1 MKTNWKSKLT
11 SRKFWVAVVGF
22 VTPILLAFGVSQNTV
37 TQVTAIIM
45 AGATFVTY
53 IFAEGKV
60 DANRKD
66 ETNE

>member
-1 MKTNWKSKLT
+1 MKINWKSKLT
-11 SRKFWVAVVGF
+11 SRKFWVAVAGF
-22 VTPILLAFGVSQNTV
+22 VTPILLAFGVSQDTV

-45 AGATFVTY
+45 AGAAVITY
-53 IFAEGKV
+53 VFAEGKV